1 MVSYAK
7 IAIKVHKD
15 SQLQTSISS
24 IARCSDLPEK
34 LIVIALGGNALL
46 KRGQKGSL
54 DEQNENVKSTV
65 SKIADLVVR
74 GYKVVLTHGNGPQV
88 GATLLRHEAAKNIV
102 PPFPLDACGAE
113 TQGFIGYMIEQA
125 LRNELKSRGI
135 DKYVVAVVTRVIVD
149 KHDSAFQNPTKPIGP
164 FYSEQE
170 AAKVKQQ
177 RPELVIKE
185 DAGRGYRRV
194 VPSPDPK
201 IIAERSAIRALVDS
215 GFIVIACGGGGI
227 PIIEE
232 GTHAVGV
239 EAVIDK
245 DLAAQ
250 RLATLIGA
258 HILIILT
265 DVAGAY
271 VDYGTPRQEMITEI
285 TSGKLKN
292 YLKAGQFKKGSM
304 GPKVEAAIRFV
315 EGGGERAIIA
325 DLGSLIEALDG
336 KTGTHVLVPK
346 A

>member
-1 MVSYAK
+1 LA
-7 IAIKVHKD
+7 
-15 SQLQTSISS
+15 
-24 IARCSDLPEK
+24 EK
-34 LIVIALGGNALL
+34 LVVIALGGNAVL
-46 KRGQKGSL
+46 KRGQRGSF
-54 DEQNENVKSTV
+54 DEQYQNVKTTV
-65 SKIADLVVR
+65 GNIADLVVA

-88 GATLLRHEAAKNIV
+88 GATLLRHEAAKSIV

-113 TQGFIGYMIEQA
+113 TQGSMGYMIQQA

-135 DKYVVAVVTRVIVD
+135 DKYVVTVITRVIVD
-149 KHDSAFQNPTKPIGP
+149 KHDPAFQNPSKPIGP
-164 FYSEQE
+164 FYSKDE
-170 AAKVKQQ
+170 ADQILRQ
-177 RPELVIKE
+177 RPDLVVKE

-201 IIAERSAIRALVDS
+201 IIAERFAIRALVDS
-215 GFIVIACGGGGI
+215 GFVVVACGGGGI

-232 GTHAVGV
+232 GTQAAGV

-271 VDYGTPRQEMITEI
+271 VNYGTAQQEMITEI

-292 YLKAGQFKKGSM
+292 YLRDGQFKEGSM
-304 GPKVEAAIRFV
+304 APKVEAAIRFV
-315 EGGGERAIIA
+315 ESGGERAIIA
-325 DLGSLIEALDG
+325 ELGSLLEALNE
-336 KTGTHVLVPK
+336 KTGTHVVVPK

>member
-1 MVSYAK
+1 LA
-7 IAIKVHKD
+7 
-15 SQLQTSISS
+15 
-24 IARCSDLPEK
+24 EK
-34 LIVIALGGNALL
+34 LIVIALGGNAVL
-46 KRGQKGSL
+46 KRGQRGSF
-54 DEQNENVKSTV
+54 DEQYQNVKTTV
-65 SKIADLVVR
+65 NNIADLIVA
-74 GYKVVLTHGNGPQV
+74 GYKIVLTHGNGPQV
-88 GATLLRHEAAKNIV
+88 GATLLRHEAAKSIV

-113 TQGFIGYMIEQA
+113 TQGSMGYMIQQA

-135 DKYVVAVVTRVIVD
+135 DKYVVTVITRVIVD
-149 KHDSAFQNPTKPIGP
+149 KHDPAFQNPSKPIGP
-164 FYSEQE
+164 FYSKDE
-170 AAKVKQQ
+170 AAQILGQ
-177 RPELVIKE
+177 RPELVVKE

-201 IIAERSAIRALVDS
+201 IIAERFAIRALVDS
-215 GFIVIACGGGGI
+215 GFVVVACGGGGI

-232 GTHAVGV
+232 GTQAAGV

-271 VDYGTPRQEMITEI
+271 VNYGTAQQEMITEI

-292 YLKAGQFKKGSM
+292 YLRDGQFKEGSM
-304 GPKVEAAIRFV
+304 APKVEAAIRFV
-315 EGGGERAIIA
+315 ESGGERAIIA
-325 DLGSLIEALDG
+325 ELGSLLEALNG
-336 KTGTHVLVPK
+336 KTGTHVVVPK